1 MKIAVGILIGFLLLI
16 PAFALADG
24 AGYGYPID
32 DSYSATILGTPQDL
46 RPELHGDVPVK
57 TMILE
62 TILRTPQD
70 LRQELHVDV
79 PVKTMTLEADQ
90 KKPEIFFYDR
100 GLRYTVAF
108 QDHKAPLVFLIAGTA
123 GSSRSQYTLALMAN
137 LYHAGF
143 HVIALP
149 SPTFPNF
156 IIDASATHVP
166 GNLSDDAVDLYRNME
181 DIWNQCKGRIEVSDF
196 LLAGYSL
203 GGTEAAFVAKLDE
216 ERKVFD
222 FRRVLL
228 LNPAVSLYNSVS
240 RIEGL
245 LDRIPGGPRKI
256 GAFYNR
262 VMEKCID
269 FYRKGNFVAIDT
281 DFLYAAYRA
290 KLLNRDEAG
299 GVIAVS
305 FRIGSAGMIFASDVM
320 THGGYVVPKN
330 RDLKNSDSLHD
341 YFWTSLHLSFLDY
354 FNEYFFPYFRS
365 RHPDLT
371 KEELLEA
378 LSLKSIESYLAS
390 SAKIGVI
397 TNEDDFILAPGEL
410 DYLQQVFGPRLKV
423 YPKGG
428 HLGNLEYRDN
438 MAFLIDR
445 LRSSTW

>member
-1 MKIAVGILIGFLLLI
+1 MKIFGRILLGLFLLL
-16 PAFALADG
+16 PAYAWGDDT
-24 AGYGYPID
+24 GYGYPID
-32 DSYSATILGTPQDL
+32 DSFAASILGTPRSL
-46 RPELHGDVPVK
+46 RPNLPGEVPVK
-57 TMILE
+57 TMVLE
-62 TILRTPQD
+62 TD
-70 LRQELHVDV
+70 QE
-79 PVKTMTLEADQ
+79 
-90 KKPEIFFYDR
+90 KPEIFFYDR

-108 QDHKAPLVFLIAGTA
+108 QDRKAPLVFLIAGTG
-123 GSSRSQYTLALMAN
+123 GSSRTPKVVALMEN

-156 IIDASATHVP
+156 IIDASTTHVP
-166 GNLSDDAVDLYRNME
+166 GNLSDDAADLYRVME
-181 DIWNQCKGRIEVSDF
+181 KIWSQSKGRIEVSDF

-203 GGTEAAFVAKLDE
+203 GGTEAAFVAKLDD

-222 FRRVLL
+222 FRRVLM

-245 LDRIPGGPRKI
+245 LDPIPGGPRRI

-262 VMEKCID
+262 VMAKSTD
-269 FYRKGNFVAIDT
+269 FYRKGDFVAIDD
-281 DFLYAAYRA
+281 DFLFAAYQA
-290 KLLNRDEAG
+290 QILNRDEAG

-305 FRIGSAGMIFASDVM
+305 FRISSAGMIFASDVM

-330 RDLKNSDSLHD
+330 RNLKNSDSLDD
-341 YFWTSLHLSFLDY
+341 YFWTCLHLSFLDY
-354 FNEYFFPYFRS
+354 FKEYFIPYFQS
-365 RHPDLT
+365 REPGLT
-371 KEELLEA
+371 REKIMEA

-390 SAKIGVI
+390 SNKIGVI

-410 DYLQQVFGPRLKV
+410 DYLRRVFGPRLKV
-423 YPKGG
+423 YPCGG

-438 MAFLIDR
+438 MAFLIDW